1 MTAFRLISLFCN
13 HQSARYNDIKITT
26 LVKANSAHLLV
37 ILVDVAVS
45 KLFPTQFTFV
55 RFVLAVDDLVRRH
68 LVQAL
73 ERATADL
80 TGIWSL
86 L

>member
-1 MTAFRLISLFCN
+1 M
-13 HQSARYNDIKITT
+13 
-26 LVKANSAHLLV
+26 
-37 ILVDVAVS
+37 ILVDVPVS
-45 KLFPTQFTFV
+45 KLLPAQLTFV
-55 RFVLAVDDLVRRH
+55 RFVLAVDDLVSRH

-80 TGIWSL
+80 AGIRSL

>member
-1 MTAFRLISLFCN
+1 M
-13 HQSARYNDIKITT
+13 YETT
-26 LVKANSAHLLV
+26 SAHLLV

-45 KLFPTQFTFV
+45 KLLPTELTFV
-55 RFVLAVDDLVRRH
+55 RFILAVNDFVSRH
-68 LVQAL
+68 LVQTL

-80 TGIWSL
+80 AGIRPL

>member
-1 MTAFRLISLFCN
+1 MC
-13 HQSARYNDIKITT
+13 DTT
-26 LVKANSAHLLV
+26 SAHLLV

-45 KLFPTQFTFV
+45 KLFPTQLTFV
-55 RFVLAVDDLVRRH
+55 RFVLAVDDLVSRH
-68 LVQAL
+68 LVQTL

-80 TGIWSL
+80 TGVWSL

>member
-1 MTAFRLISLFCN
+1 M
-13 HQSARYNDIKITT
+13 
-26 LVKANSAHLLV
+26 

-45 KLFPTQFTFV
+45 ELFPTQLTFV
-55 RFVLAVDDLVRRH
+55 RLVLAVDDLMSRH
-68 LVQAL
+68 LVQTL

-80 TGIWSL
+80 AGVRSL

>member
-1 MTAFRLISLFCN
+1 M
-13 HQSARYNDIKITT
+13 
-26 LVKANSAHLLV
+26 

-45 KLFPTQFTFV
+45 KLFPTQLTFV
-55 RFVLAVDDLVRRH
+55 WFVLAVDDLMSRH
-68 LVQAL
+68 LVQTL
-73 ERATADL
+73 KRTATDL